1 MSDLLQH
8 AGQSMHTRL
17 IACLTLTL
25 LAPAASAQSPDF
37 TALQQQFAATQQPA
51 LKKYC
56 LTCHSTAEQ
65 QGDLDLERF
74 QSVADIRRDVVPWQ
88 RIIEVLD
95 DGEMPPADAPH
106 QPTATEKAALRAW
119 VRAVLDADAT
129 ANAGDPGPVVLR
141 RLNNAEFNHAIAD
154 LTGVD
159 LQPARE
165 FPVDSAAGEGFT
177 NVGNALVMSPALI
190 QKYLDAARGVAAH
203 AMLLPH
209 GIEFSPSITPRDW
222 TNEKLDAIRNF
233 YARFSDSGGG
243 TAVNLQGIQFET
255 NGGGRLPLDRY
266 FSALLQNRDALRTG
280 SLSFNELAEKT
291 SLSPRYLELLWQ
303 ALHNPNPSRLFTPLQ
318 QLWQAATP
326 SNPAPLIQY
335 VARWQKALWQF
346 STIGHIGKRGGPP
359 AWQIPVNPLQNR
371 ITLRSPVPA
380 PNADGMVT
388 LFLAASDAGDGN
400 TGDFALFQNPRFTAA
415 GRPDIPLRDV
425 RSIAFQ
431 LNQVRDQLR
440 QSAAACLAAAAEI
453 SAAPPADAGPD
464 LTVFATKH
472 NITPQLLAA
481 WLNYLGIAGGPTTIN
496 GHLKNKIN
504 GVEGHDFVK
513 GWGDT
518 EALSVLSNAS
528 DNLVRIPG
536 DLAPHSVA
544 VHPAPT
550 RNVIVAWKSPA
561 SGVYSLQGRV
571 QRAHMACGNGV
582 SWVVEIRRGNV
593 RRRLASG
600 TAAGPENA
608 PFGPFPNIQL
618 RAGDVAALVISPREG
633 NHSCDLTAIDLTITP
648 ADPAPGNDKPA
659 EPWDL
664 AKDVSTT
671 IAASNPLPDARGNA
685 EVWHFLT
692 EPDSATTP
700 ASVVPHGSLVA
711 AWLDAADPA
720 EKTKLANEIQQLLNA
735 PAPPPADSPNAAL
748 LQQLTALDGP
758 LLLEL
763 RRSLNTPANNQAAV
777 PDTIPGPDP
786 AAFGRHP
793 DGTALE
799 PTDLCLHAPAVFE
812 IRVPAELVAGC
823 ELVTDATLHAP
834 TSPTGTVQLRL
845 LSQRPANLSEIAAA
859 DSKPGQAKA
868 RWSDGD
874 APLVFDSPILAIQ
887 DSEAHRNVVA
897 DFSAFRELFP
907 AALCYTRI
915 VPVDEVVTLTLYYR
929 EDDQLRRLI
938 LDQQQTRQLDQ
949 LWNDLHCVSRSA
961 FALVDAYEQL
971 WQFATQDADPSAF
984 TPMREGIMAGA
995 EKFRQQL
1002 IASEP
1007 LHLNDILQLS
1017 NKAWRRP
1024 LSNTETDALRNFY
1037 KQLRAAE
1044 LNHEDAAR
1052 MLLARILAAP
1062 QFLYKIEAAAQGHQP
1077 APVSSTEL
1085 ASRLSF
1091 FLWSSIPDDTLRH
1104 AADNGQLTSD
1114 EQLRSQLRRMLKHP
1128 RIRRMA
1134 VEFGCQ
1140 WLHVRDFD
1148 QLDEKSEQTF
1158 PEFTTLRSD
1167 MYEETIC
1174 FFEDLLQNDGSV
1186 LSLLDANHTFVNARL
1201 AAFYGLPGVE
1211 GDHFRRFENARAHS
1225 RGGIL
1230 AMASTLAKQ
1239 SGASRTSPILRGN
1252 WVSEF
1257 LLGDRLPKPPK
1268 GVPVLPEQTPAGVT
1282 ERQLIETHSSD
1293 PACAKCHTR
1302 IDPYGFALENF
1313 DAIGRRRERD
1323 GQNQLVDAASKLP
1336 DGTTVNG
1343 LDGLR
1348 NYLLTNRRRDFLQT
1362 FCRRLLGYALGR
1374 SVQLSDEP
1382 LIEQMLLA
1390 LEQNN
1395 HHISAALET
1404 IVLSPQF
1411 RSIRGIEQDQT
1422 GAAEE

>member
-1 MSDLLQH
+1 MP
-8 AGQSMHTRL
+8 TRL
-17 IACLTLTL
+17 LLACLFCTLF
-25 LAPAASAQSPDF
+25 APAASAQSPDF
-37 TALQQQFAATQQPA
+37 TSLQQQFTASQQPA

-56 LTCHSTAEQ
+56 LGCHSTAEQ

-106 QPTATEKAALRAW
+106 QPTAAEKTALRTW
-119 VRAVLDADAT
+119 VRSVLDADAA

-154 LTGVD
+154 LTGID

-190 QKYLDAARGVAAH
+190 QKYLDAARSVAAH

-209 GIEFSPSITPRDW
+209 GIEFSPSTTQRDW
-222 TNEKLDAIRNF
+222 TDEKLTGIRNF
-233 YARFSDSGGG
+233 YDRFSESGGG

-266 FSALLQNRDALRTG
+266 FAALLQHRAALAAG
-280 SLSFNELAEKT
+280 SLSFNDLAAST

-303 ALHNPNPSRLFTPLQ
+303 ALHNPNPSRLFIPLQ
-318 QLWQAATP
+318 KLWQSAA
-326 SNPAPLIQY
+326 NDPAPLVQY

-359 AWQIPVNPLQNR
+359 AWQVPVNPLQNR
-371 ITLRSPVPA
+371 VTLRSPVPA
-380 PNADGMVT
+380 PDADGMVT
-388 LFLAASDAGDGN
+388 VFLAASDAGDGN

-415 GRPDIPLRDV
+415 GRPDIALRDI
-425 RSIAFQ
+425 RALAYQ
-431 LNQVRDQLR
+431 LNQARDQLR
-440 QSAAACLAAAAEI
+440 QTAAACLTAAAEI

-464 LTVFATKH
+464 LDAIAARYKV
-472 NITPQLLAA
+472 NPQLLAA
-481 WLNYLGIAGGPTTIN
+481 WLNYLGIAGGPTTLQ
-496 GHLKNKIN
+496 GHLQNKIN
-504 GVEGHDFVK
+504 SVESYDFVK

-518 EALSVLSNAS
+518 EALSVLGNAS

-536 DLAPHSVA
+536 DFAAHSVA

-550 RNVIVAWKSPA
+550 RKVVVAWKSPA
-561 SGVYSLQGRV
+561 DGKYSLQGRV

-582 SWVVEIRRGNV
+582 AWVLEIRSGNV

-600 TAAGPENA
+600 TADGPANN
-608 PFGPFPNIQL
+608 PFGPFSDIQL
-618 RAGDVAALVISPREG
+618 RSGDVAALVISPR
-633 NHSCDLTAIDLTITP
+633 NHDHGCDLTAIDLTITP
-648 ADPAPGNDKPA
+648 SSPAANSDKPV

-664 AKDVSTT
+664 AKDVSAS
-671 IAASNPLPDARGNA
+671 IATSNPLPDTRGNA
-685 EVWHFLT
+685 DIWHFLA
-692 EPDSATTP
+692 EPDDSETP
-700 ASVVPHGSLVA
+700 ASVVPHDSLVA
-711 AWLDAADPA
+711 AWLNTPDPA
-720 EKTKLANEIQQLLNA
+720 EKIKLADNIQQLLNA
-735 PAPPPADSPNAAL
+735 PAPPPADSPDATL
-748 LQQLTALDGP
+748 LQQLTALNGP
-758 LLLEL
+758 LLLEF
-763 RRSLNTPANNQAAV
+763 RRSLATSDDLHANIPN
-777 PDTIPGPDP
+777 TIPGPDP

-793 DGTALE
+793 DGTPIE
-799 PTDLCLHAPAVFE
+799 PRDLCLHAPAIFE
-812 IRVPAELVAGC
+812 VRVPAELVAGC
-823 ELVTDATLHAP
+823 ELLTDATLHAP

-845 LSQRPANLSEIAAA
+845 LTERPANLSEIAATN
-859 DSKPGQAKA
+859 SKPGQAKA

-887 DSEAHRNVVA
+887 DSEAHHKVLA
-897 DFSAFRELFP
+897 DFSTFRDLFP

-938 LDQQQTRQLDQ
+938 LNQQQTQQLDQ

-961 FALVDAYEQL
+961 LALVDAYEQL

-984 TPMREGIMAGA
+984 EPMREGIMANA

-1002 IASEP
+1002 VDSEP
-1007 LHLNDILQLS
+1007 IHINHILRLAS
-1017 NKAWRRP
+1017 KAWRRP
-1024 LSNTETDALRNFY
+1024 LSSTEADALRNFY
-1037 KQLRAAE
+1037 QQLRNAE
-1044 LNHEDAAR
+1044 LNHEDATR

-1062 QFLYKIEAAAQGHQP
+1062 QFLYKIEAAAQGNRP
-1077 APVSSTEL
+1077 AAVSSNEL

-1091 FLWSSIPDDTLRH
+1091 FLWASIPDDALRE
-1104 AADNGQLTSD
+1104 AADSGQLASN
-1114 EQLRSQLRRMLKHP
+1114 EQLRSQLQRMLKHP

-1158 PEFTTLRSD
+1158 PEFNTLRGD
-1167 MYEETIC
+1167 MYEETIR
-1174 FFEDLLQNDGSV
+1174 FFEDLLQNDASV
-1186 LSLLDANHTFVNARL
+1186 LSLLDADHTFVNSRL

-1211 GDHFRRFENARAHS
+1211 GDHFRRFDNAKAHF

-1302 IDPYGFALENF
+1302 IDPYGFALEHF

-1323 GQNQLVDAASKLP
+1323 GQNQLVNAAAKLP
-1336 DGTTVNG
+1336 DGTPVDG

-1348 NYLLTNRRRDFLQT
+1348 SYLLNNRRQDFLQT

-1374 SVQLSDEP
+1374 STQLSDEP
-1382 LIEQMLLA
+1382 LIQQMIHA

-1395 HHISAALET
+1395 HRISAALET

-1422 GAAEE
+1422 AAAEE

>member
-1 MSDLLQH
+1 MAIPVVAQQTSDFK
-8 AGQSMHTRL
+8 
-17 IACLTLTL
+17 
-25 LAPAASAQSPDF
+25 P
-37 TALQQQFAATQQPA
+37 LQQQFTAVQQPA
-51 LKKYC
+51 LQKYC

-74 QSVADIRRDVVPWQ
+74 RSVDDIRADVVPWQ

-106 QPTATEKAALRAW
+106 QPTAAEKTSLRSW
-119 VRAVLDADAT
+119 VRAVLDADAA

-177 NVGNALVMSPALI
+177 NVGNALVMSPALV

-209 GIEFSPSITPRDW
+209 GIEFSPSTTTRDW
-222 TNEKLDAIRNF
+222 TDEKLTAIRNF

-266 FSALLQNRDALRTG
+266 FSALLQHREALRTG
-280 SLSFNELAEKT
+280 SLSFNQLAEQT
-291 SLSPRYLELLWQ
+291 GLSSRYLEQLWQ
-303 ALHNPNPSRLFTPLQ
+303 ALHKPSPSRLFLPLQ
-318 QLWQAATP
+318 QLWKTSAA
-326 SNPAPLIQY
+326 NDPAALIEY

-359 AWQIPVNPLQNR
+359 AWQIPVNPVQDR
-371 ITLRSPVPA
+371 IALRTPVPPA
-380 PNADGMVT
+380 GADGLVT
-388 LFLAASDAGDGN
+388 LYLAASDAGDGSE
-400 TGDFALFQNPRFTAA
+400 GDFALFQNPRFTAA

-425 RSIAFQ
+425 RKVAFQ
-431 LNQVRDQLR
+431 LSQLRDQMR
-440 QSAAACLAAAAEI
+440 STAAASLAAAAEVA
-453 SAAPPADAGPD
+453 AAPTANNSQPD
-464 LTVFATKH
+464 LPAIAAHH
-472 NITPQLLAA
+472 NIPPQLLNA
-481 WLNYLGIAGGPTTIN
+481 WLNYLGIAGAPTEIT
-496 GHLKNKIN
+496 GHLTRKIERI
-504 GVEGHDFVK
+504 EGHDFVK
-513 GWGDT
+513 GWGAD
-518 EALSVLSNAS
+518 EALSILANSS
-528 DNLVRIPG
+528 DTLVRIPG

-544 VHPAPT
+544 VHPAPA
-550 RNVIVAWKSPA
+550 RSVIVAWKAPA
-561 SGVYSLQGRV
+561 DGIYSIHGRV

-582 SWVVEIRRGNV
+582 DWVLEIRRGNV

-600 TAAGPENA
+600 SATGPDNA
-608 PFGPFPNIQL
+608 PFGPLPNIQL
-618 RAGDVAALVISPREG
+618 RAGDAAALVISPRDR

-648 ADPAPGNDKPA
+648 AAPAASSDKPA

-664 AKDVSTT
+664 AKDVSAS
-671 IAASNPLPDARGNA
+671 IAASNPLPDSRGNPA
-685 EVWHFLT
+685 VWHFCS
-692 EPDSATTP
+692 EADSAEPP
-700 ASVVPHGSLVA
+700 ASIVPQGSLLA
-711 AWLDAADPA
+711 AWLDAVDPA
-720 EKTKLANEIQQLLNA
+720 EKTKLATELQQLLNA
-735 PAPPPADSPNAAL
+735 PEPPPADSPNHAL
-748 LQQLTALDGP
+748 LQQLTTFNGP
-758 LLLEL
+758 LFIDL
-763 RRSLNTPANNQAAV
+763 RRTLPANTPDAPAI
-777 PDTIPGPDP
+777 PDSIPGPD
-786 AAFGRHP
+786 ASAFGRHP
-793 DGTALE
+793 SGATLK
-799 PTDLCLHAPAVFE
+799 PTDLCLQAPAVFE
-812 IRVPAELVAGC
+812 VRVPAELVAGC
-823 ELVTDATLHAP
+823 ELVADATLHAE
-834 TSPTGTVQLRL
+834 TSQQGTVQLRL
-845 LSQRPANLSEIAAA
+845 LTERPANLSEIAAA
-859 DSKPGQAKA
+859 DSKPGQNKA

-874 APLVFDSPILAIQ
+874 APVVFDSPILAVN
-887 DSEAHRNVVA
+887 DSDAHRKVLA

-938 LDQQQTRQLDQ
+938 LNEQQTQELDR

-1002 IASEP
+1002 LASEP
-1007 LHLNDILQLS
+1007 RHLNDILSLAGR
-1017 NKAWRRP
+1017 AWRRP
-1024 LSNTETDALRNFY
+1024 LSAGEADALRSFY
-1037 KQLRAAE
+1037 QQLRQSE
-1044 LNHEDAAR
+1044 LNHEDATR
-1052 MLLARILAAP
+1052 MLLARVLASP
-1062 QFLYKIEAAAQGHQP
+1062 QFLYKIEVAASGNRP
-1077 APVSSTEL
+1077 APVSASEL

-1091 FLWSSIPDDTLRH
+1091 FLWASIPDDTLRTV
-1104 AADNGQLTSD
+1104 ADNGQLSSD
-1114 EQLRSQLRRMLKHP
+1114 EELRSQLRRMLKDQ

-1158 PEFTTLRSD
+1158 PEFTELRRD
-1167 MYEETIC
+1167 MYEETIH
-1174 FFEDLLQNDGSV
+1174 FFDDLLRDDGSV
-1186 LSLLDANHTFVNARL
+1186 LSLLDADHTFVNARL

-1211 GDHFRRFENARAHS
+1211 GDHFRRIENAKAHS

-1268 GVPVLPEQTPAGVT
+1268 GVPVLPEETPVGMT

-1323 GQNQLVDAASKLP
+1323 GQDQPVDTAATLP
-1336 DGTTVNG
+1336 DGTPVNG

-1348 NYLLTNRRRDFLQT
+1348 SYLLNNRRADFLQT

-1382 LIEQMLLA
+1382 LIQQMIES
-1390 LEQNN
+1390 LEQND
-1395 HHISAALET
+1395 HRISAAIET

-1411 RSIRGIEQDQT
+1411 RMIRGVEQGQL